1 MERLLM
7 NNAMQGKMLLLKL
20 TGATL
25 FVQFLFK
32 RQLIWHDVF
41 GLDGNGG
48 DMLKIITD
56 LTDEEM
62 ARLKYV
68 RRLYWHWNG
77 SRKLLQSGGGESISD
92 QEMSDRGIVQE
103 QEAYVE
109 YVKRPPHDKYL

>member
-1 MERLLM
+1 M
-7 NNAMQGKMLLLKL
+7 
-20 TGATL
+20 
-25 FVQFLFK
+25 
-32 RQLIWHDVF
+32 I
-41 GLDGNGG
+41 
-48 DMLKIITD
+48 KILTD

-77 SRKLLQSGGGESISD
+77 SRKLMQSGGCETISD

-103 QEAYVE
+103 QEPYVE